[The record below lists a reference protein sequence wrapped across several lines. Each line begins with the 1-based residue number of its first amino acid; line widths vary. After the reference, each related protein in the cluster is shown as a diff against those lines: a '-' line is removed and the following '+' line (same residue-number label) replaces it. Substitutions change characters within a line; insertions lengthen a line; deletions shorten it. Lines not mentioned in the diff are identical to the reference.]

1 MNKAQLISEMME
13 ETGLSKADA
22 KKALDAFI
30 NVTKKTIAKEE
41 KVTLIG
47 FGTFSVVTRSARM
60 GRNPRDNK
68 PMQIPA
74 KKIVKFK
81 PGSEISSAVQ

>member
-30 NVTKKTIAKEE
+30 NVTKNTIAKEE

>member
-1 MNKAQLISEMME
+1 MNKAQLISKMAEVS
-13 ETGLSKADA
+13 GLSKADA
-22 KKALDAFI
+22 KKALEAFI
-30 NVTKKTIAKEE
+30 DVTKETIKGED

-47 FGTFSVVTRSARM
+47 FGTFSVTTRSARM

-74 KKIVKFK
+74 KKVIKFK
-81 PGSEISSAVQ
+81 PGSDLIASVQ